1 MLIAHEMVCEEED
14 RVDSYD
20 SIEFY
25 PIAERDYVDR
35 FTEYDNFVLRD
46 IDQENILDGLI
57 RNDQSEQISEFR
69 YLIFDSDRE
78 LDQEDYSGL
87 RLAKKP
93 KMTFVNGLE
102 SISRLDLLKEK

>member
-1 MLIAHEMVCEEED
+1 M
-14 RVDSYD
+14 DSYD

-25 PIAERDYVDR
+25 PIAERDYADR

-87 RLAKKP
+87 TTCKK
-93 KMTFVNGLE
+93 NQ
-102 SISRLDLLKEK
+102 R